1 MATPY
6 LPSTN
11 SIVDYLNAQGMDSS
25 KSARRKLYNQSGL
38 SSRLGDYNY
47 SSSQNL
53 ALLDYLRKGST
64 SSPTPTQTS
73 PSLKDLSIQW
83 AQGNPLNPT
92 PNTPAPSFY
101 QGNPPPNA
109 YEGQQMYGTPSADLV
124 ALSKRLAQSQ
134 ASMPSNL
141 RYNPDMSTAHSTAQT
156 REGGGGGLSDF
167 MNNLFGETYSYQK
180 TDDGYISGYTPS
192 AIQRLFGKEDTA
204 KRYTTTPE
212 PYSEQSIASINE
224 FNQMLEDGTVKN
236 LEEYRAL
243 KAGQGTQAPT
253 GGGTG
258 GAGGGTTTQQQFDTS
273 DIERMQQQFPELS
286 QINEQ
291 IAQYKRFGM
300 EVPQS
305 LIQRRNKFI
314 ADQISRISGEVSDI
328 QVRIDNMRARE
339 QQTKTTVGTNA
350 TEVVGEGAGLS
361 ELELVDEW
369 LNTAEGKL
377 ALEKYQLGNQQAQQA
392 AEVAKEALETKYAQ
406 EKTSLE
412 DKLAAR
418 GLAFSGIRA
427 TEVKALAD
435 ALAASQLNVDRT
447 FANKL
452 LDADIRFRETV
463 LAGVA
468 DLISAASDQQDDA
481 IKQLNLM
488 GYAVVG
494 GELMPTLSL
503 QREMRIA
510 DTPEVTIQTNSAG
523 QVSAIDKATGE
534 TIWRTEAGVGRSG
547 SASPNLSVS
556 PIADPITG
564 QATYV
569 QIINRDTGEIEYRDA
584 TTGEQVTPDQVT
596 IGDAADPLDLY
607 IDSIVGEMLGDLQL

>member
-1 MATPY
+1 MATPK

-11 SIVDYLNAQGMDSS
+11 SIIDYLNAQGQSS
-25 KSARRKLYNQSGL
+25 SFSSRSKLYKDSGL
-38 SSRLGDYNY
+38 QSRLGNY
-47 SSSQNL
+47 VGGANQNL
-53 ALLDYLRKGST
+53 ALLDYLRNGST
-64 SSPTPTQTS
+64 SASAPTTS
-73 PSLKDLSIQW
+73 KTLRDYSIEW
-83 AQGNPLNPT
+83 AQGNPSNPT
-92 PNTPAPSFY
+92 ANTPAPSFY

-109 YEGQQMYGTPSADLV
+109 QEGQQINGTPSADLV
-124 ALSKRLAQSQ
+124 ALSKRLAENQ
-134 ASMPSNL
+134 ANMPENL
-141 RYNPDMSTAHSTAQT
+141 RYGAGTTTANSTPQT
-156 REGGGGGLSDF
+156 NEGGGLSGF
-167 MNNLFGETYSYQK
+167 MNNLFGETYGYQRNE
-180 TDDGYISGYTPS
+180 DG
-192 AIQRLFGKEDTA
+192 
-204 KRYTTTPE
+204 YTTTYE
-212 PYSEQSIASINE
+212 PSAVQGFFGAEPTSERITTSGDKLAIGEEGVASINE
-224 FNQMLEDGTVKN
+224 FNQMLEDGTVSS

-243 KAGQGTQAPT
+243 KAGGGTQTPT

-273 DIERMQQQFPELS
+273 DIERMQQEFPELG

-328 QVRIDNMRARE
+328 QTRIDDMRARD
-339 QQTKTTVGTNA
+339 QQTREEVGAGA
-350 TEVVGEGAGLS
+350 TDIVGEDAGVP

-369 LNTAEGKL
+369 LNTTEGKL
-377 ALEKYQLGNQQAQQA
+377 ALEKYQLGNQQAEQA

-435 ALAASQLNVDRT
+435 SLAASQLNVDRT

-468 DLISAASDQQDDA
+468 DLISAANDQQEDA

-556 PIADPITG
+556 PIADPVTG

-596 IGDAADPLDLY
+596 IGDAADPLDMY